1 MTDDPGGV
9 PLKSAPYFHGGK
21 RGLAVGGYILPPST
35 TKVLSAPDFV
45 AMGGVHRRDRVY
57 VTTDLVA
64 AQLYAV
70 SNSGA
75 GQKPTVYEVAPEGDL
90 EPDPD
95 CRHAERSYACEKA
108 KIIAIHNVP
117 GKLIKKARRV
127 LLTRGQ

>member
-1 MTDDPGGV
+1 MTDDPRGV

-21 RGLAVGGYILPPST
+21 RGLSVGGYILPPST
-35 TKVLSAPDFV
+35 TKVLSASDFV
-45 AMGGVHRRDRVY
+45 AMGGAHRRDRVY

-90 EPDPD
+90 EPDRTAAMP
-95 CRHAERSYACEKA
+95 
-108 KIIAIHNVP
+108 NVP
-117 GKLIKKARRV
+117 THAKRPRSSRFTMCPV
-127 LLTRGQ
+127 S